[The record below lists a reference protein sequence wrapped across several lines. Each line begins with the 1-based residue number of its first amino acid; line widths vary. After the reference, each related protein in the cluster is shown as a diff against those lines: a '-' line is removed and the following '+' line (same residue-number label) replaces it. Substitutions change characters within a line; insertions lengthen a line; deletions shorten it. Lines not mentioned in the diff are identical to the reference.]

1 MKIKFKLH
9 KNVSPIK
16 FSKKKKKQKLSISK
30 KGPIKIRPLPF
41 SRTLLALRVLINWN
55 EHASKGKKIRGFFYV
70 LSFVKKIKN
79 MYLF

>member
-16 FSKKKKKQKLSISK
+16 FSEKKKKQKLSISK

-41 SRTLLALRVLINWN
+41 SRTLLALRVLIN
-55 EHASKGKKIRGFFYV
+55 
-70 LSFVKKIKN
+70 
-79 MYLF
+79 